1 MDALNRKICI
11 RLQELAGCVFEEIS
25 DLFPEGSY
33 TANQVYEF
41 LMSSPDGSRKTYPD
55 SVDHLPAVCF
65 ELVSVE
71 VDSFKCSAPKYKLF
85 QVLHKFEGLARMGK
99 NKMKFNRTNESENM
113 KTNKYYTIECLESGN
128 YLIRDKEHDAA
139 LKAAIQEA
147 AHYIRNHGEGMQL
160 EYCRFAHKWLNG
172 RKPSEVTPM
181 KEKDIHGLL
190 YSFLKSIGVSEVKP
204 CASGIEP
211 ERVETGTYT
220 ICITG
225 TLDKPRKMYQELIE
239 AKGWKFV
246 NSMNADV
253 DILVYGDDPRDCAST
268 KVKKAMKLGT
278 RTMNATEFYKFLAG
292 EPETVERVEVETV
305 ETLGI
310 SDCTVVPLEESGS
323 IYHILVCSTKAGDSL
338 TFAPEKYFPVLFD
351 EGKNSFRTE
360 LDALKFDE
368 IDAFISGECVDKIAR
383 GECSEEETDRIL
395 SESYTD
401 FVGKLKQAS

>member
-1 MDALNRKICI
+1 
-11 RLQELAGCVFEEIS
+11 
-25 DLFPEGSY
+25 
-33 TANQVYEF
+33 
-41 LMSSPDGSRKTYPD
+41 
-55 SVDHLPAVCF
+55 
-65 ELVSVE
+65 
-71 VDSFKCSAPKYKLF
+71 
-85 QVLHKFEGLARMGK
+85 
-99 NKMKFNRTNESENM
+99 M
-113 KTNKYYTIECLESGN
+113 KTNKYYTIEGLESGN
-128 YLIRDKEHDAA
+128 YLIREKEHDAR
-139 LKAAIQEA
+139 LKASIQEA

-172 RKPSEVTPM
+172 RKPAEVTPM

-204 CASGIEP
+204 CTSGI
-211 ERVETGTYT
+211 
-220 ICITG
+220 
-225 TLDKPRKMYQELIE
+225 
-239 AKGWKFV
+239 
-246 NSMNADV
+246 
-253 DILVYGDDPRDCAST
+253 
-268 KVKKAMKLGT
+268 
-278 RTMNATEFYKFLAG
+278 

-323 IYHILVCSTKAGDSL
+323 IYYILVCSTKAGESL

-360 LDALKFDE
+360 LDALRFDE